1 MGWHVP
7 PRVGVPEGIS
17 LVFLLPYSPE
27 LQPAERAW
35 PLVSEVVVNLLL
47 ASLGEMMEV
56 VAEWCLSLQW

>member
-1 MGWHVP
+1 M
-7 PRVGVPEGIS
+7 
-17 LVFLLPYSPE
+17 FLLPYSPE